1 MRTRGVV
8 SAQNAAA
15 VIVAAVF
22 AVSVWMITHELRG
35 FAYQDLWAHLTNLS
49 PMHVGAAVVFTFLN
63 FAVLS
68 GYDALALRY
77 VGTRLAYPRVALSAF
92 VGYAV
97 SQAVGNPILTGGSVR
112 YRLYSSW
119 GLSGPDIAKCVVFAG
134 TSFWLGFFTLGS
146 VLFLFQPLSLASAL
160 QLPTS
165 PAVLGAACLLPT
177 AGYLG
182 LTAFRQAPVEV
193 GGWTLEV
200 PPRWMLPA
208 QVGLAAADLML
219 ATSVLYVLLPAS
231 AEVSF
236 VYLLGVYL
244 IALMAGLLSHIPGG
258 FGVFDGLVLMMLTP
272 ALPAPTVAAS
282 LLAYRGIFHLLPLLL
297 AVLSFCGYE
306 ALRDAPARGRAA

>member
-1 MRTRGVV
+1 VTVV
-8 SAQNAAA
+8 
-15 VIVAAVF
+15 VAAVF
-22 AVSVWMITHELRG
+22 AASVWVIAQELRG
-35 FAYQDLWAHLTNLS
+35 FAYQDVWAHLTSLS
-49 PMHVGAAVVFTFLN
+49 PLYVGAAVVLTFLN

-77 VGTRLAYPRVALSAF
+77 VGTRLASHRVALSAF

-146 VLFLFQPLSLASAL
+146 LLFLFQPLSLASSL
-160 QLPTS
+160 QLPAS
-165 PAVLGAACLLPT
+165 PTVLGAACLLPM
-177 AGYLG
+177 AGYVG
-182 LTAFRQAPVEV
+182 LTAFRQSPVRV
-193 GGWTLEV
+193 RGWTLEV

-208 QVGLAAADLML
+208 QVGLAATDLVL

-236 VYLLGVYL
+236 AYLLGVYL
-244 IALMAGLLSHIPGG
+244 IALMAGLLSHVPGG
-258 FGVFDGLVLMMLTP
+258 LGVFDGLALMMLAP

-282 LLAYRGIFHLLPLLL
+282 LLAYRGIFHLLPLAL
-297 AVLSFCGYE
+297 AVLSFCAYE
-306 ALRDAPARGRAA
+306 ALRTPMASGRAA